1 VTEVCRRGAHGAD
14 LRPAVEVQA
23 LAAHRNELPVA
34 ADPRSSPSSMVLSR
48 NGPGSVWLISSSISG
63 TSAPFRGSA
72 SGSSVPFT
80 SSPIICTTSN
90 FPRVFR
96 VAGTST
102 PVWTIAAYVPGGA
115 RAPASR
121 QSSGDGSDGSAK
133 NGATSV
139 GYRSA
144 WPQTCTNRA
153 CTPER
158 AACTGLSRRASSVVD
173 MRSSRAHAANAA
185 SNVAV
190 S

>member
-121 QSSGDGSDGSAK
+121 QSSGAVLTAAPRTARHPWDIDARG
-133 NGATSV
+133 
-139 GYRSA
+139 RR
-144 WPQTCTNRA
+144 TCTNRA

-158 AACTGLSRRASSVVD
+158 AACTGLSRRASSVAD
-173 MRSSRAHAANAA
+173 MRSSRAHPANAA
-185 SNVAV
+185 SKVAV